1 MKTNIIKNY
10 TNIKGRLD
18 DKTTNFCFKIISQ
31 EDKHFKLPNGKS
43 HPTVVFQLKKSHYAG
58 YSYYVGTILRSILK
72 DKHGLC
78 LYSHTYD
85 GYAGI
90 ELNDLKKSFLSAC
103 KEIYSDKEIKQLMRN
118 VA

>member
-1 MKTNIIKNY
+1 MMVI
-10 TNIKGRLD
+10 
-18 DKTTNFCFKIISQ
+18 
-31 EDKHFKLPNGKS
+31 
-43 HPTVVFQLKKSHYAG
+43 
-58 YSYYVGTILRSILK
+58 
-72 DKHGLC
+72 
-78 LYSHTYD
+78 YD